1 MQYLKD
7 KGVKYIGMGW
17 VCFIG
22 ENIIVS
28 HNREWLI
35 EQLGSERRYRE
46 LYSLCS
52 TIAMGS
58 ITYGYIQYARN

>member
-35 EQLGSERRYRE
+35 E
-46 LYSLCS
+46 
-52 TIAMGS
+52 
-58 ITYGYIQYARN
+58 